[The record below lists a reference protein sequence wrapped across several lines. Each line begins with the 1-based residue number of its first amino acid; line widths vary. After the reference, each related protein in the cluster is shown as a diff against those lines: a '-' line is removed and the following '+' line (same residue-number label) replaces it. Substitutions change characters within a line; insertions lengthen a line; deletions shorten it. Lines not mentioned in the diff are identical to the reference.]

1 MITRSC
7 SDISNDS
14 KTQYHLFINTRSQEN
29 YANDPGVRHY
39 EWSPDRKRTDNQT
52 IKLLTWYNL
61 LMADFPPTILCLLFY
76 WGSQLVVISH
86 PCPNCYCYTWPAVK
100 EERETG
106 RGDDG
111 YAIKEEGCSLV
122 LNEAYLALRTVSCR
136 VYRVI
141 FVKWSF
147 TDKMFQHVHVK
158 SRMFVV
164 FCISQILVIIN
175 WFFLLHWD
183 TEN

>member
-14 KTQYHLFINTRSQEN
+14 KTQYRLFINTRSQES

-52 IKLLTWYNL
+52 IKLPTWYNL

-86 PCPNCYCYTWPAVK
+86 ALLSILLLLHWPAGK
-100 EERETG
+100 EEREKG
-106 RGDDG
+106 RGNDG

-122 LNEAYLALRTVSCR
+122 LNEAYLALENCILQSILC
-136 VYRVI
+136 YLCKMVI
-141 FVKWSF
+141 YW
-147 TDKMFQHVHVK
+147 
-158 SRMFVV
+158 
-164 FCISQILVIIN
+164 
-175 WFFLLHWD
+175 
-183 TEN
+183 

>member
-14 KTQYHLFINTRSQEN
+14 KTQYRLFINTRSQES

-52 IKLLTWYNL
+52 IKLPTWYNL

-86 PCPNCYCYTWPAVK
+86 ALLSILLLLHWPAGK
-100 EERETG
+100 EEREKGEGVWWLCDKRG
-106 RGDDG
+106 RLLFS
-111 YAIKEEGCSLV
+111 AKWSLSCAGE
-122 LNEAYLALRTVSCR
+122 LYLAEYTVLS
-136 VYRVI
+136 
-141 FVKWSF
+141 
-147 TDKMFQHVHVK
+147 
-158 SRMFVV
+158 
-164 FCISQILVIIN
+164 L
-175 WFFLLHWD
+175 
-183 TEN
+183 